1 VNDTRFVA
9 SSFLTIFFVL
19 GFIAPRSS
27 AFVSWFGDRVRS
39 TIVSIRSTG
48 EGARGASDAV
58 YPPPLGRKARKGG
71 EACPRDPASFRGSL
85 LSNPFA
91 PARAAGKDNH
101 STKLADVPKATRFL
115 CGGGAIP
122 ASPRSMET
130 PSFLEFSQRRRQ
142 HQDGSGWTAVVDVDG
157 QAKTISSE
165 YFH

>member
-1 VNDTRFVA
+1 
-9 SSFLTIFFVL
+9 L

-58 YPPPLGRKARKGG
+58 YPSAARAESEKRGRGMPTRPGVF
-71 EACPRDPASFRGSL
+71 PRFAAFQSL
-85 LSNPFA
+85 FLPFA

-122 ASPRSMET
+122 ASPGSVET

-142 HQDGSGWTAVVDVDG
+142 HQDGSGWRAVVDVDG

-165 YFH
+165 YFD